1 MTGQFDPYTQGDR
14 VERLGELGVGGGGQS
29 AEELG
34 KIRQGRAR
42 IAAAQQGLLQDTEAA
57 QHGLALVACGGVVAA
72 GLVERF
78 GRQRD
83 INLNPAVG

>member
-1 MTGQFDPYTQGDR
+1 MAGEFDPCAQGNR
-14 VERLGELGVGGGGQS
+14 VEGLGAPRVGGGQQIG
-29 AEELG
+29 EELG
-34 KIRQGRAR
+34 KLCQGGAR
-42 IAAAQQGLLQDTEAA
+42 IAAQQGLLQGAEAA